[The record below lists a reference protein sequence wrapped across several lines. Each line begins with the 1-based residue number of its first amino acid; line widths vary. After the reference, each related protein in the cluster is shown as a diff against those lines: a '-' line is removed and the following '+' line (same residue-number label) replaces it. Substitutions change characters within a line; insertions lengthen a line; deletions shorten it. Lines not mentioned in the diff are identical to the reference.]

1 MNGTHSAADIA
12 SDHDFNLSDNEGD
25 DSPEPGLG
33 DYSARFEELI
43 SDGEDGEGHGTDE
56 DEDADEEAF
65 VYSGVDSDPSGG
77 YREQL
82 RDVLGPDHEEDEL
95 EEEKEVE
102 RSLVHEVAENEKFAA
117 TIEDEAGVSRSAYMP
132 RRFRL
137 LISRLAVACPDST
150 SSLPPTYVSSD
161 SFATSNA
168 VKDA

>member
-1 MNGTHSAADIA
+1 MNGTHSAVDIA

-43 SDGEDGEGHGTDE
+43 SDGEDGEGHGIDE

-95 EEEKEVE
+95 EEEKDASSSPEQGWSAGYLAKL
-102 RSLVHEVAENEKFAA
+102 SLAA
-117 TIEDEAGVSRSAYMP
+117 GALYFLESVV
-132 RRFRL
+132 F
-137 LISRLAVACPDST
+137 
-150 SSLPPTYVSSD
+150 
-161 SFATSNA
+161 
-168 VKDA
+168 